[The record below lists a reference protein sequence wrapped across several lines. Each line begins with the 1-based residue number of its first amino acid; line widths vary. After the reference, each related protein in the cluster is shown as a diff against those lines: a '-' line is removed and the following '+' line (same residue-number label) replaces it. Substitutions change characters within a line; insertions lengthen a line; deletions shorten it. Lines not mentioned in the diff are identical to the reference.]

1 MILAASLLLNPLFA
15 DMRWLPGFGARW
27 LWGIS
32 AAHLLASW
40 LCLRNATEEYQ
51 SRIEGSRIEG
61 HNGQIPWFWR
71 GLAAF
76 MFALFLNKFFDL
88 QSLITVFLR
97 QQSQI
102 HGWYSSRRPLQ
113 WTCIQASFTLGV
125 IAMLVSIYL
134 LRGHGKKRRIAGM
147 SAIFLLTL
155 ILCRTPSYHPL
166 DHFLYHMPYLGNHV
180 NAGLELGASL
190 FVSLGAFLPH
200 RSTSFTRAVRTSG
213 TIDA

>member
-1 MILAASLLLNPLFA
+1 MILAASLLFDPLLA
-15 DMRWLPGFGARW
+15 DVRWLPGFGARW

-40 LCLRNATEEYQ
+40 LCFRNATVECQ
-51 SRIEGSRIEG
+51 PLTEG
-61 HNGQIPWFWR
+61 HHGRIPWFWR

-88 QSLITVFLR
+88 QTLITIFLR
-97 QQSQI
+97 QQSRNE
-102 HGWYSSRRPLQ
+102 GWYPSRQSVQ
-113 WTCIQASFTLGV
+113 WIFVQAVLTVGV
-125 IAMLVSIYL
+125 IVLVGSLYL
-134 LRGHGKKRRIAGM
+134 LRSHWKQRGLASV

-155 ILCRTPSYHPL
+155 ILSRIPSHNRI

-190 FVSLGAFLPH
+190 LVSLGAFLPH
-200 RSTSFTRAVRTSG
+200 RSMTFTPVGRPSS